1 MADEKN
7 TETPA
12 APAVSPN
19 QKQLQ
24 ELSNKASRSTVAVI
38 DAMTQRG
45 AFKGEELSTIGGLRD
60 QCIQI
65 IQLVENIE
73 QETALQSK
81 SFTFSTKCVIIIL
94 WRK

>member
-1 MADEKN
+1 MADEKKP
-7 TETPA
+7 ET
-12 APAVSPN
+12 PAVSPN
-19 QKQLQ
+19 LKQLQ
-24 ELSNKASRSTVAVI
+24 ELSNKASRSTVAVS

-73 QETALQSK
+73 QETALQS
-81 SFTFSTKCVIIIL
+81 
-94 WRK
+94 

>member
-1 MADEKN
+1 MAGEKN

-24 ELSNKASRSTVAVI
+24 ELSNKASRSIVAVI

-73 QETALQSK
+73 QETALQS
-81 SFTFSTKCVIIIL
+81 
-94 WRK
+94 

>member
-1 MADEKN
+1 MLKLISEKN

-73 QETALQSK
+73 QETALQS
-81 SFTFSTKCVIIIL
+81 
-94 WRK
+94 

>member
-1 MADEKN
+1 MADEKK

-19 QKQLQ
+19 QKHLQ
-24 ELSNKASRSTVAVI
+24 ELANKASRSTVAVI

-73 QETALQSK
+73 QETALQS
-81 SFTFSTKCVIIIL
+81 
-94 WRK
+94 